1 MVLDGLKPIH
11 TFDSGRL
18 VHPKMV
24 WELMPWI
31 SDDEEQMLVLS
42 VSDTER
48 SNRYFEPVEKL
59 IFDDGREF
67 VHYTC
72 RLGKHLRFGYIY
84 HGRSDSG
91 IHVLET
97 IESSRGS
104 GTFVSLFLCR
114 LENRKKYGIKD
125 GRLAEAGNRQVLEMI
140 NVLPLGDRWMGRVE
154 LIGNRLKM
162 GRDEG
167 RFGDPRDEGF
177 VLILAP

>member
-1 MVLDGLKPIH
+1 MRKGWSLLSVVRVFCMIFPFLIFGSCSIIQNKDLVLDGLKPIH

-104 GTFVSLFLCR
+104 GTFVSRFLCR
-114 LENRKKYGIKD
+114 LEDRKK
-125 GRLAEAGNRQVLEMI
+125 
-140 NVLPLGDRWMGRVE
+140 
-154 LIGNRLKM
+154 
-162 GRDEG
+162 
-167 RFGDPRDEGF
+167 
-177 VLILAP
+177 